1 MRHLYLTHTYGVY
14 VYVLLLLAFSSAA
27 GCPVRIYKR
36 AFLLLC
42 FGENYSFPILI
53 VQFFFIEKK
62 LPPPPF
68 CSTRFI
74 TELKCCCTNYLSERV
89 LELSVK
95 LFSPCNLAVWRLILQ
110 TGMWFLKGLYIY
122 GHFLC
127 HCDSPLP

>member
-1 MRHLYLTHTYGVY
+1 MRHLYLTHTTYGVVY

-62 LPPPPF
+62 LPPSPF

-95 LFSPCNLAVWRLILQ
+95 LFSPCNLVAETYFADWHVVFERL
-110 TGMWFLKGLYIY
+110 LY
-122 GHFLC
+122 LWT
-127 HCDSPLP
+127 SSLPL

>member
-1 MRHLYLTHTYGVY
+1 MCMCYFCW
-14 VYVLLLLAFSSAA
+14 LLVALLAA
-27 GCPVRIYKR
+27 R

-122 GHFLC
+122 GHLLC
-127 HCDSPLP
+127 HCDNAVQVLVIHVISIRTTSSGI